1 MLPTPST
8 SRFAAALLAA
18 AAISL
23 ITTGVAL
30 AHPEAEGDHPSGCIV
45 TAEPGTVPEGGEFVV
60 EGNFG
65 GASIFVL
72 PGTDAS
78 PGEDATPDATTPEG
92 DSFSVTFTAQGPG
105 EITVV
110 AFIPETECGDSDG
123 VTVTG
128 ALPNTATEVATD
140 PRTAL
145 GGLLIIGAL
154 AVAARGALRRSAV
167 TVR

>member
-1 MLPTPST
+1 MLPTPSA

-23 ITTGVAL
+23 ITVGAAL
-30 AHPEAEGDHPSGCIV
+30 AHPETEGDHPSGCIV
-45 TAEPGTVPEGGEFVV
+45 TAEPGTVPDGGEFVV

-72 PGTDAS
+72 PGADAS
-78 PGEDATPDATTPEG
+78 PGEDAVPDATTPEG

-110 AFIPETECGDSDG
+110 AILPESECGDSDG
-123 VTVTG
+123 VTFTS
-128 ALPNTATEVATD
+128 ALPNTATEAPTDTVA
-140 PRTAL
+140 AL
-145 GGLLIIGAL
+145 GQLLLIGAVVL
-154 AVAARGALRRSAV
+154 VARKARSFVWR
-167 TVR
+167 

>member
-1 MLPTPST
+1 MLPTRST

-23 ITTGVAL
+23 ITAGIAL
-30 AHPEAEGDHPSGCIV
+30 AHPEAEGDHPGGCIV
-45 TAEPGTVPEGGEFVV
+45 TAEPGTVPDGGEFVV

-72 PGTDAS
+72 PGADAS

-92 DSFSVTFTAQGPG
+92 SSFSVTFTAQGPG

-128 ALPNTATEVATD
+128 ALPNTATDSRTD
-140 PRTAL
+140 PPVAL
-145 GGLLIIGAL
+145 GALLVIGVIILVAHGAGSTEGL
-154 AVAARGALRRSAV
+154 R
-167 TVR
+167 